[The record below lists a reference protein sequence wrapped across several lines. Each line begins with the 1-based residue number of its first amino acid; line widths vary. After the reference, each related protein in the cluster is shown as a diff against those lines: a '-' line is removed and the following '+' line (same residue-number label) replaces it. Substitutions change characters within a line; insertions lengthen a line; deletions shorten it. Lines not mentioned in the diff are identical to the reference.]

1 MKGFAYAYIEILKWD
16 LKNMAFFFKIKIKIS
31 EIDELDLFL
40 PILNYFV
47 YLI

>member
-1 MKGFAYAYIEILKWD
+1 MGFKKYGV
-16 LKNMAFFFKIKIKIS
+16 FFKIKIKIS

-40 PILNYFV
+40 SILNYFV